1 VRLKCRQCSRPCELQ
16 ARSASLRSQ
25 LDHFQ
30 RAAGGWYRR
39 RALQT
44 RCVCL
49 VCAIRPCPRS
59 QFIADRLSLAIRC
72 LEANCSHPIHSIMK
86 KAQVIMAYLTAATSV
101 SAQQQYYSSS
111 YYASPGAA
119 PVVVPPT
126 VITTNAPA
134 PMEHNSSKKSC
145 KESMVDLFLFSVRRT
160 TGDCTP

>member
-1 VRLKCRQCSRPCELQ
+1 
-16 ARSASLRSQ
+16 
-25 LDHFQ
+25 
-30 RAAGGWYRR
+30 
-39 RALQT
+39 
-44 RCVCL
+44 
-49 VCAIRPCPRS
+49 
-59 QFIADRLSLAIRC
+59 
-72 LEANCSHPIHSIMK
+72 MK
-86 KAQVIMAYLTAATSV
+86 KALFLMAALAAGSPV

-134 PMEHNSSKKSC
+134 PLEHNSSKKSC